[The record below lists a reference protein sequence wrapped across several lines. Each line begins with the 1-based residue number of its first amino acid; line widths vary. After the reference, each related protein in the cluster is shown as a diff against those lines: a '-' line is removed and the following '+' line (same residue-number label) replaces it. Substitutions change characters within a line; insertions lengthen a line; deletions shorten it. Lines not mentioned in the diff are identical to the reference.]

1 MEASQNK
8 SPVFVTGGTGY
19 LGNVLIARLLAR
31 GDRVIALARPGSAHK
46 LPAGAV
52 SVLGNALDAASYAA
66 QVPHG
71 ATFVHLIGV
80 AHPSP
85 AKAAQ
90 FESIDLASVVAALA
104 AAQQAQASHFIY
116 VSVAQPAPVMRAYQ
130 DVRARAEAL
139 IRASGIPAT
148 IVRPWYV
155 LGPGHRWPYLF
166 LPFYTLAEYIPAWR
180 ESARRL
186 RCVTLAQMV
195 ATLAQVTQHPGH
207 TTRIIEVQE
216 IIDIAAACRK

>member
-1 MEASQNK
+1 MQTNP
-8 SPVFVTGGTGY
+8 PVFITGGTGY
-19 LGNVLIARLLAR
+19 LGHALITELLTR
-31 GDRVIALARPGSAHK
+31 GNRVIALARPGSAHK
-46 LPAGAV
+46 LPAGAA

-80 AHPSP
+80 AHPAP
-85 AKAAQ
+85 AKTAQ

-104 AAQQAQASHFIY
+104 AAREAQAAHFIY

-155 LGPGHRWPYLF
+155 LGPGHRWPYLL
-166 LPFYTLAEYIPAWR
+166 LPFYWLAECVPVWR
-180 ESARRL
+180 ASARRL
-186 RCVTLAQMV
+186 RMVTLAQMV
-195 ATLAQVTQHPGH
+195 STLAAAVAQPATGV
-207 TTRIIEVQE
+207 RVIEADE
-216 IIDIAAACRK
+216 IVRTL